1 MIFSIINEMY
11 SDKNFFIASVFILL
25 LVANALYSRNFQI
38 YSEEGLRKKEYI
50 EGLKMYIKTAEE
62 NQIKKFDSTEE
73 LVKYFKGILPYAVA
87 LNVQNEAIKLM
98 EKTIEINSSLTRN
111 DETLK
116 ELNSLYA
123 YSRKEEMKVK
133 IRESY
138 SSSSYK
144 GSRSSASSSFSGSG
158 NGYSSGGSGYSSG
171 SGYSGGG
178 SGGGGGGEW

>member
-1 MIFSIINEMY
+1 
-11 SDKNFFIASVFILL
+11 
-25 LVANALYSRNFQI
+25 
-38 YSEEGLRKKEYI
+38 
-50 EGLKMYIKTAEE
+50 MYIKTAEE

-111 DETLK
+111 DEMLK

-138 SSSSYK
+138 SSSYK
-144 GSRSSASSSFSGSG
+144 DSRSSASSSFSGSG
-158 NGYSSGGSGYSSG
+158 SGYSSGG

>member
-1 MIFSIINEMY
+1 
-11 SDKNFFIASVFILL
+11 
-25 LVANALYSRNFQI
+25 
-38 YSEEGLRKKEYI
+38 
-50 EGLKMYIKTAEE
+50 MYIKTAEE

-111 DETLK
+111 DEMLK
-116 ELNSLYA
+116 ELNSLYT

-133 IRESY
+133 IRELY
-138 SSSSYK
+138 SSSYK
-144 GSRSSASSSFSGSG
+144 GSRSSTSSSFSGSRS
-158 NGYSSGGSGYSSG
+158 GYSSGGSGYSKG